1 MEHLDSDWQ
10 ASSGRV
16 HSCLAL
22 FNSPQDELEPRG
34 DLVIDFWNIAILYTK
49 FIGSCGNILNAFLL
63 SDNCFDKTFSVKES
77 TRNSIKCLHEW

>member
-22 FNSPQDELEPRG
+22 FNSPQDELEPWG
-34 DLVIDFWNIAILYTK
+34 DLVIEM
-49 FIGSCGNILNAFLL
+49 
-63 SDNCFDKTFSVKES
+63 VM
-77 TRNSIKCLHEW
+77 